1 MMIAKSALRTTLM
14 SLALLLVTFVGGLLA
29 GAAVERTVKSPGER
43 ISSRGERDDTP
54 RGRDG
59 PGRDARPPRFL
70 DQIDLSEAQQA
81 EIESILERGKAETRE
96 FWMNEGARLREIVEE
111 TRADIVAVLTP
122 EQRERFE
129 ELRDRRRGGRRGDS
143 RDPQRS
149 SPRNR

>member
-29 GAAVERTVKSPGER
+29 GAAVERTVKSPEER
-43 ISSRGERDDTP
+43 MFPRGEREAI
-54 RGRDG
+54 RGEHDG
-59 PGRDARPPRFL
+59 PGRDARTSRFL

-81 EIESILERGKAETRE
+81 EIESILERGKTEARE

-143 RDPQRS
+143 RDTSRS
-149 SPRNR
+149 SPHDR